1 MNCKQHNPDGSIT
14 SGGKVNT
21 GAALYYTNIPA
32 QRYYTASNCNGY
44 LLRTYGRIL
53 IRKKNR
59 RIIMEILDLIE
70 QYKKR
75 LENNQNDYTCLL
87 FALQIPSICSRIEF
101 PQTPEN
107 TGRCEDGKL
116 YKSNGNPWDAN
127 MYKTWLI
134 EHNVSFVDIYTSSMG
149 LNVFCKA
156 VYDLR
161 CQVTHEG
168 VLMTNESHF
177 YFTNS
182 DNAMCYGTIVF
193 LPMKRLCEDMF
204 DAAMIVLFD
213 KHEKLNITPFKDMF
227 LPDDTYSKI
236 RNDTEKTYKSFWN
249 DYSEDDNMLNCIY
262 DHIIF
267 DKPDMKL
274 KIDEFFKNQSSGTF
288 EIWDFGLKFGYIMDI
303 KQRFIKRRYDES
315 KSTLSRN
322 LKTGSDVLCLSKTE
336 YERMMQ
342 VHKELEEFS
351 KSNPFDIT
359 KYSERN

>member
-322 LKTGSDVLCLSKTE
+322 LKTESDVLCLSKTE

>member
-1 MNCKQHNPDGSIT
+1 MT
-14 SGGKVNT
+14 
-21 GAALYYTNIPA
+21 
-32 QRYYTASNCNGY
+32 
-44 LLRTYGRIL
+44 
-53 IRKKNR
+53 
-59 RIIMEILDLIE
+59 MEILDLIK
-70 QYKKR
+70 QYKKQ
-75 LENNQNDYTCLL
+75 LENNPNDFDCLL
-87 FALQIPSICSRIEF
+87 FVLQIPSIFSRIEF
-101 PQTPEN
+101 PKTSEN

-127 MYKTWLI
+127 MYKTWLMK
-134 EHNVSFVDIYTSSMG
+134 HNDSFVDIYHSSME

-168 VLMTNESHF
+168 VLMTNESRF

-182 DNAMCYGTIVF
+182 DNAMCLKDVVF

-204 DAAMIVLFD
+204 DAATIVLG
-213 KHEKLNITPFKDMF
+213 KHGKLNITPFKDML

-236 RNDTEKTYKSFWN
+236 RNDRRKIYKLFWD
-249 DYSEDDNMLNCIY
+249 DYSEDDNMLIGIY
-262 DHIIF
+262 NHIIF

-274 KIDEFFKNQSSGTF
+274 KIDEFFKNQPNDTF
-288 EIWDFGLKFGYIMDI
+288 EIWDFGLKFGHIMDM
-303 KQRFIKRRYDES
+303 KQRFIQQRYDES

-322 LKTGSDVLCLSKTE
+322 LKTDSDVLCLSKTE
-336 YERMMQ
+336 YERMLQ

-359 KYSERN
+359 QYSQRK

>member
-303 KQRFIKRRYDES
+303 KQRFIKRRYNES

-322 LKTGSDVLCLSKTE
+322 LKTESDVLCLSKTE

>member
-213 KHEKLNITPFKDMF
+213 KHEKLNITPFEDMF

-322 LKTGSDVLCLSKTE
+322 LKTESDVLCLSKTE

>member
-1 MNCKQHNPDGSIT
+1 
-14 SGGKVNT
+14 
-21 GAALYYTNIPA
+21 
-32 QRYYTASNCNGY
+32 
-44 LLRTYGRIL
+44 
-53 IRKKNR
+53 
-59 RIIMEILDLIE
+59 MEMLDLIE

-75 LENNQNDYTCLL
+75 LENNPNDYTCLL

-101 PQTPEN
+101 PQTSEN

-134 EHNVSFVDIYTSSMG
+134 KHNNSFVDIYYSSME
-149 LNVFCKA
+149 LNAFCKA

-182 DNAMCYGTIVF
+182 DNAMCLGDVVF

-204 DAAMIVLFD
+204 DAATIVLFN
-213 KHEKLNITPFKDMF
+213 KHKKLNITPFKDMF
-227 LPDDTYSKI
+227 LPDDIYSKI
-236 RNDTEKTYKSFWN
+236 CNDTGKIYKSFWN

-274 KIDEFFKNQSSGTF
+274 KIDEFFKNQPSGTF
-288 EIWDFGLKFGYIMDI
+288 EIWDFGLKFGHIMDM
-303 KQRFIKRRYDES
+303 KQRFIKQKYDEC

-322 LKTGSDVLCLSKTE
+322 LKTDSDVLCLSKTD

-342 VHKELEEFS
+342 VHKEFEEFA
-351 KSNPFDIT
+351 KSNSFNIMQ
-359 KYSERN
+359 YLERN